1 MKIGPFDPLV
11 CIRTVEIPTGN
22 EQAFFDWIQSGQALR
37 ERYGILMERVLRP
50 GDGEGEWLL
59 LTMWESEEA
68 FEKWLVT
75 PERKERSSSSGH
87 SLVKFGNVKRYDTVS
102 GY

>member
-11 CIRTVEIPTGN
+11 CIRSVEVPPEN
-22 EQAFFDWIQSGQALR
+22 EEAFIKWIVDGQALR
-37 ERYGILMERVLRP
+37 ERYGILMERILRP
-50 GDGEGEWLL
+50 SDGEGEWLL

-75 PERKERSSSSGH
+75 PDRRERSASKGH
-87 SLVKFGNVKRYDTVS
+87 SLVKFGKVKRYDTVS